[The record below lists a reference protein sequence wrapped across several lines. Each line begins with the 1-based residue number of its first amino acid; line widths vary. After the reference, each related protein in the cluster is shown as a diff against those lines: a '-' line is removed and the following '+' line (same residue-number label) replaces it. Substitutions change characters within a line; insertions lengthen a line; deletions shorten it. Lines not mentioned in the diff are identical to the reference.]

1 MEKAVIY
8 PCFGGFSNT
17 GYATALASMEA
28 LKEVGLERA
37 CIGCLGGHPTKV
49 ELVYTNTQKAK
60 KIITVDGCPKE
71 CAKKLVE
78 DAGFTVTESI
88 LLARDI
94 GMTKKSLF
102 EGADEQSIME
112 HINDEDVQKAKDI
125 IVQKILAD

>member
-17 GYATALASMEA
+17 GYTTALASMEA
-28 LKEVGLERA
+28 LKEVGLEKA
-37 CIGCLGGHPTKV
+37 CIGCLGGHPTEV
-49 ELVYTNTQKAK
+49 DMVLANNRKAK

-78 DAGFTVTESI
+78 GAGFMVSDGI

-102 EGADEQSIME
+102 EGAEEQNIMD
-112 HINDEDVQKAKDI
+112 HINEEDVQKAKEL